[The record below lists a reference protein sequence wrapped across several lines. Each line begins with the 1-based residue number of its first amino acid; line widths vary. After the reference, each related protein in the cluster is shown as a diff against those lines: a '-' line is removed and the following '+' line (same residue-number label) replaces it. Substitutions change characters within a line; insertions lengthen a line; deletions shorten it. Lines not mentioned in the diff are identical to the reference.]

1 LGLFFVDNTP
11 DWDFNIHSLVNF
23 SGLHNM
29 NIEDQK
35 KASTGEETLAQDWH
49 PADIVAALHKAGWTL
64 ASLAEH
70 HGLKSGGTLSKAL
83 RFSFPIAEKRIADA
97 LGVHPKAIW
106 PSRYH
111 DTGER
116 KLQGFHAIQ
125 STRRTGRVN
134 GQDRVDNRHE
144 TN

>member
-1 LGLFFVDNTP
+1 
-11 DWDFNIHSLVNF
+11 
-23 SGLHNM
+23 M
-29 NIEDQK
+29 NNENHK
-35 KASTGEETLAQDWH
+35 KTSSTSESPEQDWH
-49 PADIVAALHKAGWTL
+49 PSDVIASLHKAGWTL

-97 LGVHPKAIW
+97 LNVHPMVIW

-111 DTGER
+111 KNGER

-125 STRRTGRVN
+125 CKRKHAPVN
-134 GQDRVDNRHE
+134 GKDAKENSHE
-144 TN
+144 NA